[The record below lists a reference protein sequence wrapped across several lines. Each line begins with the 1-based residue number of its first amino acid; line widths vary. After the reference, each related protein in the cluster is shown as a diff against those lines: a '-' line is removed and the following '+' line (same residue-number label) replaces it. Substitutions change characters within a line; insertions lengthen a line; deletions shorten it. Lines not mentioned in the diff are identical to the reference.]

1 MTVKKTTKKT
11 AKKITKKTAKKIV
24 KIGKGKKALKFKEGA
39 LHAQLDVP
47 NGQKIPEPKKAAALD
62 GKYGEL
68 AKKRANFAF
77 SGALAAGR
85 ETMKKTEAAKP
96 KSTDSAAKRKKFA
109 AMQKAKKEMS
119 R

>member
-1 MTVKKTTKKT
+1 M
-11 AKKITKKTAKKIV
+11 TAKKIV
-24 KIGKGKKALKFKEGA
+24 KKIVKIGTGKKALKFKKGA

-47 NGQKIPEPKKAAALD
+47 SGQKIPAAKKAAALS
-62 GKYGEL
+62 GKYGKL
-68 AKKRANFAF
+68 AKKRADLAF
-77 SGALAAGR
+77 TGALAAGR
-85 ETMKKTEAAKP
+85 ETVKKTAEAKAKP